1 MKRVVLFLF
10 LLISTINIYAQVT
23 NNPYVR
29 GKNNDGIIY
38 KIELTADETVVYIK
52 VPKQSTWGG
61 WIQFSSATVLVPSD
75 EWSLENARG
84 SNLGFPD
91 FVPPA
96 ELAGAYADAI
106 RRIKEGRQKMSDAG
120 FLIRSLGPDKLDTK
134 YKSNKNDTYFELHFD
149 RLPVGVEN
157 VYIREL
163 IDGGFEWYGIKV
175 NNPYPIVAN
184 TGYNET
190 SVKTILDSQNDG
202 IVGIY
207 QGVTQDENQY
217 KLACYKD
224 GDSYKLIYLSSR
236 ESLPQWKFGDVK
248 AELEPTATP
257 TMYSAKW
264 RMGNKTLNTDCYVIF
279 EGGSMKT
286 FISGEQTLYVKL
298 YPTASTNIGIGSGT
312 STSEAEWSGTGF
324 ALKNNYVITNYHVI
338 EDAKTINIQ
347 GVKGDFNTKYNAS
360 IVASDKF
367 NDLAILKVEGV
378 NISTSGIPYSVK
390 TSTSEVGEDVFVLG
404 YPLTSTMGEE
414 IKLTTGVIS
423 SKTGFQGD
431 VSMYQISAPIQP
443 GNSGGPLFDGNGN
456 VIGIVSA
463 KHKGAENVGYAIK
476 ASYLR
481 NLMESALSENVLP
494 QTNRIASYKLSD
506 KVKSL
511 RNYVYYITC
520 SSTNNNVLTS
530 VSTNNNYNEGSI
542 SSTSK
547 ICNNPHINRNMSN
560 SLKVLSVKI
569 QENQTV
575 ITFSDNNRIDDDS
588 YYQWFT
594 MNKNAYISANGQ
606 KYTLIKADG
615 IAISPNKTSFSY
627 AGETKTFT
635 LYFPAI
641 PQSTTSIDFIEAEDS
656 DWRLYGIQLR

>member
-1 MKRVVLFLF
+1 MKRFVLFLI
-10 LLISTINIYAQVT
+10 LLLSTISTYAQVT

-38 KIELTADETVVYIK
+38 KVELTNDETIVYIK
-52 VPKQSTWGG
+52 VPKQDTWGG
-61 WIQFSSATVLVPSD
+61 WIQFSSATVLVPCD
-75 EWSLENARG
+75 VWSLESARN
-84 SNLGFPD
+84 SRLAFPD
-91 FVPPA
+91 APYSA
-96 ELAGAYADAI
+96 DLAGLYAQAVQ
-106 RRIKEGRQKMSDAG
+106 RVREGRQMMSDAG

-134 YKSNKNDTYFELHFD
+134 YKSNKSDTYFELHFD

-163 IDGGFEWYGIKV
+163 IDDGFEWYGITI
-175 NNPYPIVAN
+175 NNPYPVVQN

-190 SVKTILDSQNDG
+190 SIKPIIDEQNNG

-207 QGVTQDENQY
+207 QGVTQDDNQY
-217 KLACYKD
+217 KLACYKT
-224 GDSYKLIYLSSR
+224 GDNYKLIYLSSR
-236 ESLPQWKFGDVK
+236 ESLPQWRVGDIK

-257 TMYSAKW
+257 TMCAAKW

-286 FISGEQTLYVKL
+286 FIDGDETLYVKL
-298 YPTASTNIGIGSGT
+298 YPTSSANVGIGGGSSIGG
-312 STSEAEWSGTGF
+312 AEWSGTGF
-324 ALKNNYVITNYHVI
+324 ALKNNYIVTNYHVI
-338 EDAKTINIQ
+338 EDARTINIQ
-347 GVKGDFNTKYNAS
+347 GVNGDFSTKYNAS
-360 IVASDKF
+360 VVASDKF

-378 NISTSGIPYSVK
+378 NISTSGMPYSIK

-414 IKLTTGVIS
+414 IKLTTGVVS

-431 VSMYQISAPIQP
+431 VSLYQISAPIQP

-481 NLMESALSENVLP
+481 NLMESALSENILP
-494 QTNRIASYKLSD
+494 QTNKIASYKLSD

-511 RNYVYYITC
+511 KNYVYYITC
-520 SSTNNNVLTS
+520 SSSNSNNSSLNNSNNTGGS
-530 VSTNNNYNEGSI
+530 VSSATEKTY
-542 SSTSK
+542 
-547 ICNNPHINRNMSN
+547 NNPYINRNMSN
-560 SLKVLSVKI
+560 SLKVLSVKV
-569 QENQTV
+569 QDNQTV

-594 MNKNAYISANGQ
+594 MNKNACIVANGQ
-606 KYTLIKADG
+606 RYTLTRAEG
-615 IAISPNKTSFSY
+615 IAISPDKTYFSY

-641 PQSTTSIDFIEAEDS
+641 PKSTTSIDFIEADDS

>member
-1 MKRVVLFLF
+1 MKRFVFFLI
-10 LLISTINIYAQVT
+10 LLLSTLSTYAQVT

-38 KIELTADETVVYIK
+38 KIELTANETIVYIK
-52 VPKQSTWGG
+52 VPKQRTWGG
-61 WIQFSSATVLVPSD
+61 WIQFSSATVLVPTD
-75 EWSLENARG
+75 AWDINNARK
-84 SNLGFPD
+84 SKLEFPD
-91 FVPPA
+91 FLPSA
-96 ELAGAYADAI
+96 KLAGAYADVI
-106 RRIKEGRQKMSDAG
+106 RRIKEGRQVMSDAG
-120 FLIRSLGPDKLDTK
+120 FLIRGLGPNQLDTK
-134 YKSNKNDTYFELHFD
+134 YKSNKSDTYFELHFD

-175 NNPYPIVAN
+175 NNPYPSVVN

-190 SVKTILDSQNDG
+190 SIKLVIDSQNDG

-207 QGVTQDENQY
+207 QGVTQADNQY

-224 GDSYKLIYLSSR
+224 DDSYKLIYLSSR
-236 ESLPQWKFGDVK
+236 ESLPHWRAGDVK
-248 AELEPTATP
+248 AELQPTATP
-257 TMYSAKW
+257 SMYTAKW
-264 RMGNKTLNTDCYVIF
+264 RMGDKTLNTDCYVIF
-279 EGGSMKT
+279 EGGSLK
-286 FISGEQTLYVKL
+286 IYIDGDQTLYVKL
-298 YPTASTNIGIGSGT
+298 YPTSSANVGIGGGSSIGG
-312 STSEAEWSGTGF
+312 AEWSGTGF
-324 ALKNNYVITNYHVI
+324 ALKNNYIVTNYHVI
-338 EDAKTINIQ
+338 EDAKSIWIQ
-347 GVKGDFNTKYNAS
+347 GVNGDFNTKYTAS

-367 NDLAILKVEGV
+367 NDLALLKVEGITV
-378 NISTSGIPYSVK
+378 NTSGIPYSVK

-414 IKLTTGVIS
+414 IKLTTGVVS

-431 VSMYQISAPIQP
+431 VSLYQISAPIQP

-456 VIGIVSA
+456 IIGIVSA

-481 NLMESALSENVLP
+481 NLMESALSENILP
-494 QTNRIASYKLSD
+494 QTNKIASYKLSD

-511 RNYVYYITC
+511 KNYVYYITC
-520 SSTNNNVLTS
+520 SSSNSNNSSLNNSNNTGGL
-530 VSTNNNYNEGSI
+530 VSSATEKAY
-542 SSTSK
+542 
-547 ICNNPHINRNMSN
+547 NNPYINRNMSN
-560 SLKVLSVKI
+560 SLKVLSVKV
-569 QENQTV
+569 QDNQTV

-594 MNKNAYISANGQ
+594 VNKNAYIVANGQ
-606 KYTLIKADG
+606 RYTLTRAED
-615 IAISPNKTSFSY
+615 IAMSPDKTYFSY

-641 PQSTTSIDFIEAEDS
+641 PKSTTSIDFIEAEDS
-656 DWRLYGIQLR
+656 NWRLYGIQLR

>member
-1 MKRVVLFLF
+1 MKRFVLFLI
-10 LLISTINIYAQVT
+10 LLLSTLSTYAQVT

-38 KIELTADETVVYIK
+38 KIELTANETIVYIK

-75 EWSLENARG
+75 EWSLENARK
-84 SNLGFPD
+84 SKLDFPD
-91 FVPPA
+91 FVPSA
-96 ELAGAYADAI
+96 ELAGVYADAI
-106 RRIKEGRQKMSDAG
+106 RRIKEGRQTMSDLG
-120 FLIRSLGPDKLDTK
+120 YLIRSLGPDKLDTK
-134 YKSNKNDTYFELHFD
+134 YKSNKSDTYFELHFD

-163 IDGGFEWYGIKV
+163 MDGGFEWYGIKV
-175 NNPYPIVAN
+175 NNPYPSVVN

-190 SVKTILDSQNDG
+190 SIKPVIDSQNDG

-207 QGVTQDENQY
+207 QGVTQDDNQY

-236 ESLPQWKFGDVK
+236 ESLPHWRVGDVK

-257 TMYSAKW
+257 TMYTAKW
-264 RMGNKTLNTDCYVIF
+264 RMGDKTLNTDCYVVF
-279 EGGSMKT
+279 EGGSLKT
-286 FISGEQTLYVKL
+286 FIDGDQTLYVKL
-298 YPTASTNIGIGSGT
+298 YPTASANVGIGGGT
-312 STSEAEWSGTGF
+312 SIGGAEWSGTGF
-324 ALKNNYVITNYHVI
+324 ALKNNYIVTNYHVI
-338 EDAKTINIQ
+338 EDAKSINVQ
-347 GVKGDFNTKYNAS
+347 GVNGDFNTKYRAS
-360 IVASDKF
+360 IVATDKF

-414 IKLTTGVIS
+414 IKLTTGVVS

-431 VSMYQISAPIQP
+431 VSLYQISAPIQP

-481 NLMESALSENVLP
+481 NLMESALSENILP
-494 QTNRIASYKLSD
+494 QTNKIASYKLSD

-511 RNYVYYITC
+511 KNYVYYITC
-520 SSTNNNVLTS
+520 SSSSNSQSALISGNSTHQSSSPSAKAYPSIKTTGGTLAVTGVEIKANETVLS
-530 VSTNNNYNEGSI
+530 LASTNNLSGGWMNI
-542 SSTSK
+542 SK
-547 ICNNPHINRNMSN
+547 GAHI
-560 SLKVLSVKI
+560 I
-569 QENQTV
+569 
-575 ITFSDNNRIDDDS
+575 
-588 YYQWFT
+588 
-594 MNKNAYISANGQ
+594 ANGV
-606 KYTLIKADG
+606 KYTLVRVEG
-615 IAISPNKTSFSY
+615 ITYEPEYTYFAY
-627 AGETKTFT
+627 QGETKNFK
-635 LYFPAI
+635 LYFQAI
-641 PQSTTSIDFIEAEDS
+641 PQGTQTIDFIESSSSA
-656 DWRLYGIQLR
+656 WKIYGIPVK

>member
-1 MKRVVLFLF
+1 MKRFVLFLI
-10 LLISTINIYAQVT
+10 LLLSTLSTYAQVT
-23 NNPYVR
+23 MKPYVQ
-29 GKNNDGIIY
+29 GKNSDGVIE
-38 KIELTADETVVYIK
+38 KIVLTDDETIVHIRF
-52 VPKQSTWGG
+52 PKQNTWGG
-61 WIQFSSATVLVPSD
+61 WILFSSATVLVPTDAWDLS
-75 EWSLENARG
+75 NARKFY
-84 SNLGFPD
+84 LTFPD
-91 FVPPA
+91 FAPSA
-96 ELAGAYADAI
+96 ELMGLYADAVKRI
-106 RRIKEGRQKMSDAG
+106 REGRQTMSDLG

-134 YKSNKNDTYFELHFD
+134 YKSNQSETHFELHFD

-163 IDGGFEWYGIKV
+163 AEDGFEWYGIRV
-175 NNPYPIVAN
+175 NNPYPTVVN
-184 TGYNET
+184 TGYNEA
-190 SVKTILDSQNDG
+190 SIKPIIDSQNDG

-207 QGVTQDENQY
+207 QGVTQDDNQY

-224 GDSYKLIYLSSR
+224 GESYKLVYLSSR
-236 ESLPQWKFGDVK
+236 ESLPQWRVGDVK

-257 TMYSAKW
+257 TMYTAKW
-264 RMGNKTLNTDCYVIF
+264 RMGNKTLNTDCYVVF

-286 FISGEQTLYVKL
+286 FIDGDQTLYVKL
-298 YPTASTNIGIGSGT
+298 YPTASANVGIGGGT
-312 STSEAEWSGTGF
+312 SIGGAEWSGTGF
-324 ALKNNYVITNYHVI
+324 ALKNNYIVTNYHVI

-347 GVKGDFNTKYNAS
+347 GINGDFSTKYNAS
-360 IVASDKF
+360 VVASDKF

-378 NISTSGIPYSVK
+378 SISTSGIPYSVK

-414 IKLTTGVIS
+414 IKLTTGVVS

-431 VSMYQISAPIQP
+431 VSLYQISAPIQP

-481 NLMESALSENVLP
+481 NLMESALSENILP
-494 QTNRIASYKLSD
+494 QTNKIASYKLSD

-511 RNYVYYITC
+511 KNYVYYITC
-520 SSTNNNVLTS
+520 SSSSNNSSLKNSNNTGGS
-530 VSTNNNYNEGSI
+530 VSSATEKTY
-542 SSTSK
+542 
-547 ICNNPHINRNMSN
+547 NNPYINRNMSN
-560 SLKVLSVKI
+560 SLKVLSVKV
-569 QENQTV
+569 QDSQTV

-606 KYTLIKADG
+606 RYTLTKAEG
-615 IAISPNKTSFSY
+615 IAIAPDKTYFSY

-641 PQSTTSIDFIEAEDS
+641 PKSTTSIDFIEAEDS
-656 DWRLYGIQLR
+656 NWRLYGIQLR

>member
-1 MKRVVLFLF
+1 MKRFALFLI
-10 LLISTINIYAQVT
+10 LLCSTLSTYAQVT
-23 NNPYVR
+23 KNPYVR

-38 KIELTADETVVYIK
+38 KIELTADETIVYIK
-52 VPKQSTWGG
+52 VPKQRTWGG

-75 EWSLENARG
+75 QWSLENARK
-84 SNLGFPD
+84 SKLDFRY

-96 ELAGAYADAI
+96 ELAGVYADAL
-106 RRIKEGRQKMSDAG
+106 RNVKEGRQTMSDLG
-120 FLIRSLGPDKLDTK
+120 YLIRSLGPKKLDTK
-134 YKSNKNDTYFELHFD
+134 YKSNKSDTYFELHFD

-163 IDGGFEWYGIKV
+163 MDGGFEWYGIKV
-175 NNPYPIVAN
+175 NNPYPTVVN

-190 SVKTILDSQNDG
+190 SIKPVIDSQNDG

-207 QGVTQDENQY
+207 QGVTQDDPQY

-224 GDSYKLIYLSSR
+224 GESYKLIYLCSR
-236 ESLPQWKFGDVK
+236 ESLPQWRVGDVK

-257 TMYSAKW
+257 TMYTAKW
-264 RMGNKTLNTDCYVIF
+264 RMGNKTLNTDCYVVF

-286 FISGEQTLYVKL
+286 FINGDQILYVKL
-298 YPTASTNIGIGSGT
+298 YPTSSANVGIGGGSSIGG
-312 STSEAEWSGTGF
+312 AEWSGTGF
-324 ALKNNYVITNYHVI
+324 ALKNNYIVTNYHVI

-347 GVKGDFNTKYNAS
+347 GVNGDFSTKYNAS
-360 IVASDKF
+360 VVASDKF

-390 TSTSEVGEDVFVLG
+390 TSTSEVGEDAFVLG

-414 IKLTTGVIS
+414 IKLTTGVVS

-431 VSMYQISAPIQP
+431 VSLYQISAPIQP

-481 NLMESALSENVLP
+481 NLMESALSENILP
-494 QTNRIASYKLSD
+494 QTNKIASYKLSD

-511 RNYVYYITC
+511 KNYVYYITC
-520 SSTNNNVLTS
+520 SSRNNNATTSVVTNNNGG
-530 VSTNNNYNEGSI
+530 ST
-542 SSTSK
+542 SSTDK
-547 ICNNPHINRNMSN
+547 VYNNPYINRNMSN

-569 QENQTV
+569 QDNQTV
-575 ITFSDNNRIDDDS
+575 ITFSDNNRIDDHNS
-588 YYQWFT
+588 YQWFT
-594 MNKNAYISANGQ
+594 MNKDAYISANGQ
-606 KYTLIKADG
+606 RYTLIKADG
-615 IAISPNKTSFSY
+615 IAIAPEKTYFSY
-627 AGETKTFT
+627 PGETKTFT

-641 PQSTTSIDFIEAEDS
+641 LKSTTSIDFIEADDS

>member
-1 MKRVVLFLF
+1 MKRFVLFLI
-10 LLISTINIYAQVT
+10 LLLSTISTYAQVT

-38 KIELTADETVVYIK
+38 KIELTADETIVYIK
-52 VPKQSTWGG
+52 VPKQRTWGG

-75 EWSLENARG
+75 QWSLESARK
-84 SNLGFPD
+84 SKLDFPD
-91 FVPPA
+91 FVPSA
-96 ELAGAYADAI
+96 ELAGLYADAI
-106 RRIKEGRQKMSDAG
+106 RRIKEGRQTMSDLG
-120 FLIRSLGPDKLDTK
+120 YLIRSLGPDKLDTK
-134 YKSNKNDTYFELHFD
+134 YKSNKSDTYFELHFD

-163 IDGGFEWYGIKV
+163 MDGGFEWYGIKV
-175 NNPYPIVAN
+175 NNPYPTVVN

-190 SVKTILDSQNDG
+190 SIKPIIDSQNDG

-207 QGVTQDENQY
+207 QGVTQDDNQY

-224 GDSYKLIYLSSR
+224 GESYKLVYLSSR
-236 ESLPQWKFGDVK
+236 ESLPQWRVGDVK

-257 TMYSAKW
+257 TMYTAKW
-264 RMGNKTLNTDCYVIF
+264 RMQNKTLNTDCYVVF

-286 FISGEQTLYVKL
+286 FIDGDQTLYVKL
-298 YPTASTNIGIGSGT
+298 YPTASANVGIGGGT
-312 STSEAEWSGTGF
+312 SIGGAEWSGTGF
-324 ALKNNYVITNYHVI
+324 ALKNNYIVTNYHVI

-347 GVKGDFNTKYNAS
+347 GINGDFSTKYNAS
-360 IVASDKF
+360 VVASDKF

-378 NISTSGIPYSVK
+378 SISTSGIPYSVK

-414 IKLTTGVIS
+414 IKLTTGVVS

-431 VSMYQISAPIQP
+431 VSLYQISAPIQP

-481 NLMESALSENVLP
+481 NLMESALSENILP
-494 QTNRIASYKLSD
+494 QTNKIASYKLSD

-511 RNYVYYITC
+511 KNYVYYITC
-520 SSTNNNVLTS
+520 SSSSNNSSLKNNNNTGGS
-530 VSTNNNYNEGSI
+530 VSSATEKTY
-542 SSTSK
+542 
-547 ICNNPHINRNMSN
+547 NNPYINRNMSN
-560 SLKVLSVKI
+560 SLKVLSVKV
-569 QENQTV
+569 QDDQTV
-575 ITFSDNNRIDDDS
+575 ITFSYNNRIDDDS
-588 YYQWFT
+588 YYQCFT

-606 KYTLIKADG
+606 RYTLTKAEG
-615 IAISPNKTSFSY
+615 IAIAPDKTYFSY

-641 PQSTTSIDFIEAEDS
+641 PKSTTSIDFIEAEDS

>member
-1 MKRVVLFLF
+1 MKRFVLFLI
-10 LLISTINIYAQVT
+10 LLLSTISTYAQVT

-38 KIELTADETVVYIK
+38 KIELTANEAIVYIK

-75 EWSLENARG
+75 EWSLENARK
-84 SNLGFPD
+84 SKLDFPD
-91 FVPPA
+91 FVPSA
-96 ELAGAYADAI
+96 ELAGVYADAI
-106 RRIKEGRQKMSDAG
+106 RRIKEGRQTMSDLG
-120 FLIRSLGPDKLDTK
+120 YLIRSLGPDQLDTK
-134 YKSNKNDTYFELHFD
+134 YKSNISDSYFELHFD

-163 IDGGFEWYGIKV
+163 IDGGWEWYGIKV
-175 NNPYPIVAN
+175 NNPYPIVVN

-190 SVKTILDSQNDG
+190 SIKPVIDSQNDG

-207 QGVTQDENQY
+207 QGVTQDDNQY

-236 ESLPQWKFGDVK
+236 ESLPHWRVGDVK

-257 TMYSAKW
+257 TMYTAKW
-264 RMGNKTLNTDCYVIF
+264 RMGDKTLNTDCYVVF
-279 EGGSMKT
+279 EGGSLKT
-286 FISGEQTLYVKL
+286 FIDGDPTLYVKL
-298 YPTASTNIGIGSGT
+298 YPTSSANVGIGGGSSIGG
-312 STSEAEWSGTGF
+312 AEWSGTGF
-324 ALKNNYVITNYHVI
+324 ALKNNYIVTNYHVI
-338 EDAKTINIQ
+338 EDARTINIQ
-347 GVKGDFNTKYNAS
+347 GVNGDFSTKYNAS
-360 IVASDKF
+360 VVASDKF

-378 NISTSGIPYSVK
+378 NISTSGISYSIK

-414 IKLTTGVIS
+414 IKLTTGVVS

-431 VSMYQISAPIQP
+431 VSLYQISAPIQP

-456 VIGIVSA
+456 AIGIVSA

-481 NLMESALSENVLP
+481 NLMESALSENILP
-494 QTNRIASYKLSD
+494 QTNKIASYKLSD
-506 KVKSL
+506 KVKYL
-511 RNYVYYITC
+511 KNYVYYITC
-520 SSTNNNVLTS
+520 SSGNSNNSSLNNSNNTGGS
-530 VSTNNNYNEGSI
+530 VSSATEKTY
-542 SSTSK
+542 
-547 ICNNPHINRNMSN
+547 NNPYINRNMSN
-560 SLKVLSVKI
+560 SLKVLSVKV
-569 QENQTV
+569 QDNQTV

-594 MNKNAYISANGQ
+594 MNKNAYVVANGQ
-606 KYTLIKADG
+606 KYTLTRAEG
-615 IAISPNKTSFSY
+615 IAISPDKTYFSY

-641 PQSTTSIDFIEAEDS
+641 PKSTTSIDFIEAEDS

>member
-1 MKRVVLFLF
+1 MKRFVLFLI
-10 LLISTINIYAQVT
+10 LLFSTLSTYAQVT

-38 KIELTADETVVYIK
+38 KIELTADETIVYIK

-75 EWSLENARG
+75 EWSLENARK
-84 SNLGFPD
+84 SKLDFPD
-91 FVPPA
+91 FVPSA
-96 ELAGAYADAI
+96 ELAGVYADAI
-106 RRIKEGRQKMSDAG
+106 RRIKEGRQTMSDLG
-120 FLIRSLGPDKLDTK
+120 YLIRSLGPDKLDTK
-134 YKSNKNDTYFELHFD
+134 YKSNKSDTYFELHFD

-163 IDGGFEWYGIKV
+163 MDGGFEWYGIKV
-175 NNPYPIVAN
+175 NNPYPTVVN

-190 SVKTILDSQNDG
+190 SIKPVIDSQNDG

-207 QGVTQDENQY
+207 QGVTQDDNQY
-217 KLACYKD
+217 KLACYKN
-224 GDSYKLIYLSSR
+224 GESYKLIYLSSR
-236 ESLPQWKFGDVK
+236 ESLPQWRVGDVK

-257 TMYSAKW
+257 TMYTAKW
-264 RMGNKTLNTDCYVIF
+264 RMGNKTLNTDCYVVF

-286 FISGEQTLYVKL
+286 FIDGDQTLYVKL
-298 YPTASTNIGIGSGT
+298 YPTSSANVGIGGGSSIGG
-312 STSEAEWSGTGF
+312 AEWSGTGF
-324 ALKNNYVITNYHVI
+324 ALKNNYIVTNYHVI

-347 GVKGDFNTKYNAS
+347 GVNGDFSTKYNAS
-360 IVASDKF
+360 VVASDKF

-414 IKLTTGVIS
+414 IKLTTGVVS

-431 VSMYQISAPIQP
+431 VSLYQISAPIQP

-481 NLMESALSENVLP
+481 NLMESALSENILP
-494 QTNRIASYKLSD
+494 QTNKIASYKLSD

-511 RNYVYYITC
+511 KNYVYYITC
-520 SSTNNNVLTS
+520 SSSSNSQSATISSNNTNHSSSPSAKAYPSIKTTGGTLAVTGVEIKANETVLS
-530 VSTNNNYNEGSI
+530 LASTNNLSGGWMNI
-542 SSTSK
+542 SK
-547 ICNNPHINRNMSN
+547 GAHI
-560 SLKVLSVKI
+560 I
-569 QENQTV
+569 
-575 ITFSDNNRIDDDS
+575 
-588 YYQWFT
+588 
-594 MNKNAYISANGQ
+594 ANGV
-606 KYTLIKADG
+606 KYTLVRVEG
-615 IAISPNKTSFSY
+615 ITYEPEYTYFAY
-627 AGETKTFT
+627 QGETKNFK
-635 LYFPAI
+635 LYFQAI
-641 PQSTTSIDFIEAEDS
+641 PQGTQTIDFIESSSSA
-656 DWRLYGIQLR
+656 WKIYGIPVK

>member
-1 MKRVVLFLF
+1 MKRFVLFLI
-10 LLISTINIYAQVT
+10 LLLSTLSTYAQVT

-38 KIELTADETVVYIK
+38 KIELTTNETIVYIK

-61 WIQFSSATVLVPSD
+61 WIQFSSATVLVPTDAWDINDARKSK
-75 EWSLENARG
+75 LE
-84 SNLGFPD
+84 FPD
-91 FVPPA
+91 FLPSA
-96 ELAGAYADAI
+96 ELAGVYADAI
-106 RRIKEGRQKMSDAG
+106 RRIKEGRQVMSDAG
-120 FLIRSLGPDKLDTK
+120 FLIRGLGPDKLDTK
-134 YKSNKNDTYFELHFD
+134 YKSNKSDTYFELHFD

-163 IDGGFEWYGIKV
+163 MDGGFEWYGIKV
-175 NNPYPIVAN
+175 NNPYPTVVN

-190 SVKTILDSQNDG
+190 SIKPVIDSQNDG

-207 QGVTQDENQY
+207 QGVTQDDNQY

-236 ESLPQWKFGDVK
+236 ESLPHWRVGDVK

-257 TMYSAKW
+257 TMYTAKW
-264 RMGNKTLNTDCYVIF
+264 RMGNKTLNTDCYVVF
-279 EGGSMKT
+279 EGGSLKT
-286 FISGEQTLYVKL
+286 FIDGDQTLYVKL
-298 YPTASTNIGIGSGT
+298 YPTASANVGIGGGT
-312 STSEAEWSGTGF
+312 SIGGAEWSGTGF
-324 ALKNNYVITNYHVI
+324 ALKNNYIVTNYHVI
-338 EDAKTINIQ
+338 EDAKSINVQ
-347 GVKGDFNTKYNAS
+347 GVNGDFNTKYRAS
-360 IVASDKF
+360 IVATDKF

-414 IKLTTGVIS
+414 IKLTTGVVS

-431 VSMYQISAPIQP
+431 VSLYQISAPIQP

-481 NLMESALSENVLP
+481 NLMESALSENILP
-494 QTNRIASYKLSD
+494 QTNKIASYKLSD

-511 RNYVYYITC
+511 KNYVYYITC
-520 SSTNNNVLTS
+520 SSSSNSQSALISGNSTHQSSSPNAKAYPSIKTTGGTLAVTGVEIKANETVLS
-530 VSTNNNYNEGSI
+530 LASTNNLSGGWMNI
-542 SSTSK
+542 SK
-547 ICNNPHINRNMSN
+547 GAHI
-560 SLKVLSVKI
+560 I
-569 QENQTV
+569 
-575 ITFSDNNRIDDDS
+575 
-588 YYQWFT
+588 
-594 MNKNAYISANGQ
+594 ANGI
-606 KYTLIKADG
+606 KYTLVRVEG
-615 IAISPNKTSFSY
+615 ITYEPEYTYFAY
-627 AGETKTFT
+627 QGETKHFK
-635 LYFPAI
+635 LYFQAI
-641 PQSTTSIDFIEAEDS
+641 PQGTQTIDFIESSSSA
-656 DWRLYGIQLR
+656 WKIYGIPVK